1 MKFNNSK
8 FLTIIKV
15 LIIILSI
22 TYFIYFVF
30 QNRNFFSDLKEIG
43 LIIILMLFLM
53 KILNIMF
60 LSNINLRILKYLN
73 INLTLSES
81 VMITTKNSIGNLSSP
96 FKLGSGYKISY
107 LKENYDLNIKN
118 YILLNSFFA
127 ILNIFPI
134 VLLFL
139 SYGASLS
146 LFENLVTSIFVISIC
161 ILIFIFSFKLSI
173 KSNFL
178 GSLDFLNY
186 DNALIQINNLMFF
199 ISNCIIVYLIAIQ
212 FNSDISFFSS
222 VAFTTLGSFVNLI
235 NLTPGNIGIKESIL
249 LIFNGLHGYSLY
261 MLIFISFLERFL
273 SFVALFL
280 IQFIQ
285 SVRLNN

>member
-53 KILNIMF
+53 KILNIIF

-249 LIFNGLHGYSLY
+249 LIFNDLHGYSLY

>member
-53 KILNIMF
+53 KILNIIF

>member
-139 SYGASLS
+139 SYGATLS

>member
-53 KILNIMF
+53 KILNIIF

-222 VAFTTLGSFVNLI
+222 VAFTTLSSFVNLI

>member
-81 VMITTKNSIGNLSSP
+81 IMITTKNSIGNLSSP